1 MTVQGVTAA
10 IWIIASVALVA
21 LLAYTGYRL
30 VRGVLRILVDLSDLA
45 TTTAKLD
52 NVQATRELERPQPA
66 AIWPRGR
73 AREAWSSRSAF
84 IRTKREARRRSRI
97 ARGRMI
103 TTVDQA
109 AVDLMRR
116 TWPHG

>member
-1 MTVQGVTAA
+1 MNAGAVTAA

-52 NVQATRELERPQPA
+52 NVQATRELDRPQPA
-66 AIWPRGR
+66 AIWPGARTRGLVESPR
-73 AREAWSSRSAF
+73 VHPH
-84 IRTKREARRRSRI
+84 EARGS
-97 ARGRMI
+97 
-103 TTVDQA
+103 QA
-109 AVDLMRR
+109 FQNRPR
-116 TWPHG
+116 